1 MFFLKINEKE
11 GIDQLTKLEKYLWKI
26 NACESDTWKEMKK
39 LINRMRLNPDEHPFL
54 YDFRK
59 RFRKVN
65 CYNRMEMN
73 YLLEELYRYKRT
85 LNDN

>member
-39 LINRMRLNPDEHPFL
+39 LINRMRVNNPS
-54 YDFRK
+54 
-59 RFRKVN
+59 
-65 CYNRMEMN
+65 
-73 YLLEELYRYKRT
+73 
-85 LNDN
+85 